1 MRPSEP
7 ILAGP
12 GAQISRVPPSKLLHM
27 SRPTEGLNVAVV
39 GATGLVGQEM
49 LRVLKQ
55 RKFPVAELKALA
67 SERSAGSEVRWN
79 GSTILVEALAEHSFE
94 GIDLALFSAGSGA
107 SLVHAPIAAEA
118 GALVVDNSSAW
129 RMQQNVPLVVPE
141 VNHRDISDNEG
152 IIANPNC
159 CAIPLTVA
167 LEPLRR
173 AAGLKRVVVAT
184 YQSASG
190 AGKALVDELEDQ
202 TKAISTGHAPEIH
215 VYPHQLAYN
224 VVPGGWP
231 AEGDGHN
238 EEEVKIVSE
247 TRKIMHHPGL
257 PVVATCVRVP
267 VPIGHGEAVF
277 VETERELGAEEARQV
292 LREGEGIVVVDG
304 PGDQDYPTPVAI
316 AGSDEVYIGRI
327 RKDPSTSGGLA
338 LWIVSDNLRKGAA
351 LNAVQIAERALDL
364 GILSGARM
372 GGVSDG

>member
-1 MRPSEP
+1 M
-7 ILAGP
+7 
-12 GAQISRVPPSKLLHM
+12 
-27 SRPTEGLNVAVV
+27 V

-55 RKFPVAELKALA
+55 RKFPVARLKALA
-67 SERSAGSEVRWN
+67 SERSVGSELRWN
-79 GSTILVEALAEHSFE
+79 GLTISVEALAEDSFE
-94 GIDLALFSAGSGA
+94 GVDVALFSAGAGVSRA
-107 SLVHAPIAAEA
+107 YAPMAAEA

-141 VNHRDISDNEG
+141 VNPQDIPDNEG

-173 AAGLKRVVVAT
+173 VAGLKRVVVAT

-190 AGKALVDELEDQ
+190 AGKALVDELEGQ
-202 TKAISTGHAPEIH
+202 TRAIAAGHPPEVR
-215 VYPHQLAYN
+215 VYPHQLAHN

-231 AEGDGHN
+231 PEGDGHN

-247 TRKIMHHPGL
+247 TRKIMHHPDL
-257 PVVATCVRVP
+257 PVAATCVRVP

-277 VETERELGAEEARQV
+277 VETERELDADGARAV
-292 LREGEGIVVVDG
+292 LRESESIVVVDG
-304 PGDQDYPTPVAI
+304 PGDQDYPTPASI
-316 AGSDEVYIGRI
+316 AGSDEVYVGRI
-327 RKDPSTSGGLA
+327 RKDPSTSRGLA

-364 GILSGARM
+364 GILSEVRM
-372 GGVSDG
+372 GVVGDG

>member
-1 MRPSEP
+1 
-7 ILAGP
+7 
-12 GAQISRVPPSKLLHM
+12 M

-39 GATGLVGQEM
+39 GATGLVGQEI

-55 RKFPVAELKALA
+55 RKFPVARLKALA
-67 SERSAGSEVRWN
+67 SERSAGSQVRWN
-79 GSTILVEALAEHSFE
+79 GSTIPVEALAERSFD
-94 GIDLALFSAGSGA
+94 GVDLALFSAGSGVSRA
-107 SLVHAPIAAEA
+107 YAPIAAEA

-141 VNHRDISDNEG
+141 VNHRDIRDSEG

-173 AAGLKRVVVAT
+173 TAGLERVVVAT

-202 TKAISTGHAPEIH
+202 TRAIAAGHPAEAR
-215 VYPHQLAYN
+215 VYPHQLAHN

-231 AEGDGHN
+231 AEGHGHN

-257 PVVATCVRVP
+257 PVAATCVRVP
-267 VPIGHGEAVF
+267 VPVGHGEAVF
-277 VETERELGAEEARQV
+277 VETERELGPAEAREV
-292 LREGEGIVVVDG
+292 LRSAEGIVVVDG
-304 PGDQDYPTPVAI
+304 PGDHDYPTPASI
-316 AGSDEVYIGRI
+316 AGSDEVYVGRI
-327 RKDPSTSGGLA
+327 RKDPSTSRGLA
-338 LWIVSDNLRKGAA
+338 LWIVADNLRKGAA

-364 GILSGARM
+364 GILSGVRM
-372 GGVSDG
+372 GVVSDG